1 MSAAQD
7 EFDRLIQANRDSSR
21 THPEDRDQSDSDDHA
36 AAAVDDHYEL
46 SDADSDY
53 GDHVKR
59 DNNND
64 AMVSRT
70 AAAYTVPTTV
80 FEANTGPKGVIAD
93 AQSFERARKKSFRR
107 TLLSAAGLE
116 SHSRLFGV
124 STTITSQHN
133 NNNQTTTSSSSPPS
147 DEDEEFMRRW
157 RESRLQE
164 LQERSQRRPSPSKRV
179 YGKVDT
185 VDAEG
190 YLNAI
195 ERVASDTVVV
205 VCIYDP
211 EVCRLRRGYMEVCF
225 SNESIQS
232 TVSAQVE
239 DAIEVIARKQ
249 ITTRFVKLHH
259 EIAEMSHIE
268 APALLAYK
276 AGDVICTLVDIP
288 RQIPRGNGISSN
300 SIEDLLQ
307 QYVFFCS
314 FSLTCLGRKTESYA
328 ITGTGFFKPLT
339 SRRKPNMPAR
349 TI

>member
-1 MSAAQD
+1 MSSAQD

-21 THPEDRDQSDSDDHA
+21 THPEDRDQSDNDSSPAEEHNHS
-36 AAAVDDHYEL
+36 AVADDHYEL

-59 DNNND
+59 DND

-70 AAAYTVPTTV
+70 ATYTVPTTV

-124 STTITSQHN
+124 SNNITSQQQQQPI
-133 NNNQTTTSSSSPPS
+133 QTASSSPPS

-179 YGKVDT
+179 YGRVDT

-211 EVCRLRRGYMEVCF
+211 E
-225 SNESIQS
+225 SS
-232 TVSAQVE
+232 VSSQVE
-239 DAIEVIARKQ
+239 DAIEVVARKQ
-249 ITTRFVKLHH
+249 STTRFVKLHH

-288 RQIPRGNGISSN
+288 RQIPRGGEISAN
-300 SIEDLLQ
+300 SIEDLFK
-307 QYVFFCS
+307 QYVTSFC
-314 FSLTCLGRKTESYA
+314 
-328 ITGTGFFKPLT
+328 
-339 SRRKPNMPAR
+339 
-349 TI
+349 